1 MELAKLKAGFNK
13 TTYRGP
19 DMSRIASMGS
29 AHLCFHRLSIM
40 DLHPDGMQ
48 PFKLGDDYVV
58 CNGEIYC
65 FRPKREALSAKYNFI
80 STSDCEILLP
90 LYREHGVEM
99 FAMLDAEF
107 ALIIYDS
114 ATDSLIAARDPIGIR
129 PLFYGYL
136 PDESIIFASE
146 AINLVGIC
154 DQIMPFPP
162 GHYYAG
168 GKFVRYCDITT
179 VDEYIADD
187 VETICEGIRTRLIE
201 GIVKRL
207 DADAPL
213 GFLLSGAWTAVW
225 SARLRPRCSTSRS
238 APLASA
244 WRPMRSTC
252 VMPRKS
258 RIICTPTTP
267 RSSSPAKMYWPIS
280 TT

>member
-1 MELAKLKAGFNK
+1 MCSIMGFTGKSVELAKLKAGFNK

-154 DQIMPFPP
+154 DQIMPFRPATTTP
-162 GHYYAG
+162 GANLS
-168 GKFVRYCDITT
+168 V
-179 VDEYIADD
+179 IA
-187 VETICEGIRTRLIE
+187 
-201 GIVKRL
+201 
-207 DADAPL
+207 
-213 GFLLSGAWTAVW
+213 
-225 SARLRPRCSTSRS
+225 TSRPS
-238 APLASA
+238 TNILLTTSKRSVKAFAP
-244 WRPMRSTC
+244 
-252 VMPRKS
+252 V
-258 RIICTPTTP
+258 
-267 RSSSPAKMYWPIS
+267 
-280 TT
+280 